1 MMLAGGN
8 DGHALLQQH
17 QKEMLVKL
25 REIRTAMA
33 TETGDLDSVKEANAE
48 VAKLRDAV
56 KRRDYRILHLTRALE
71 SSSSSSSSS
80 SSFPAPAGTA

>member
-1 MMLAGGN
+1 MPAGGN

-33 TETGDLDSVKEANAE
+33 TETGDSDSVKEANAE
-48 VAKLRDAV
+48 MAKLREVV

-71 SSSSSSSSS
+71 SSPCS
-80 SSFPAPAGTA
+80 ADAAETA